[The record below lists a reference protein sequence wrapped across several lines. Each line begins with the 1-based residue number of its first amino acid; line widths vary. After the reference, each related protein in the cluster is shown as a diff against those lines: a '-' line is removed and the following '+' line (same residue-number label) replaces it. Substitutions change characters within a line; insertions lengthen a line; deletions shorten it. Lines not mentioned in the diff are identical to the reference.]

1 MNEREIGT
9 REITYGEEAYKPRY
23 KDADEEA
30 EEQFTISNAGQADW
44 AVEKIKEENA
54 RSEEF
59 ISACRYKIDA
69 CLQQITD
76 RKAKAES
83 NNEYL
88 LSLLKQ
94 YMQNAPTKKAKNSE
108 SLELPSG
115 KVRLTYSSIKLV
127 PDRAKLIEKLQDTDF
142 IETKQDVKWG
152 EFKKLL
158 RETNGTVIRTDTGEE
173 IDGVAIE
180 ITEAEMRVE

>member
-1 MNEREIGT
+1 MNKFEIDDTEIESER
-9 REITYGEEAYKPRY
+9 P
-23 KDADEEA
+23 
-30 EEQFTISNAGQADW
+30 FTIENAGQADW

-59 ISACRYKIDA
+59 VSACRYKIDA

-127 PDRAKLIEKLQDTDF
+127 PDRVKLTESLKDTEF

-158 RETNGTVIRTDTGEE
+158 KEVGGTVIRTDTGETVE
-173 IDGVAIE
+173 GVAVE
-180 ITEAEMRVE
+180 ITVPEMRVE